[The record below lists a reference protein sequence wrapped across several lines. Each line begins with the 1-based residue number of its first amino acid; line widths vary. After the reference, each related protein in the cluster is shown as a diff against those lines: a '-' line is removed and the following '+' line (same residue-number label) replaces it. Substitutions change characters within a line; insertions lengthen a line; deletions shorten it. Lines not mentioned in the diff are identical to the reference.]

1 MKLSKTVKGYAFV
14 LLGVLAVSNV
24 YIFSKAALDDI
35 HLSQFGVYWFGFAL
49 IIIVSFNTKK
59 VSIKTIKRLPQS
71 CYRTLLIVGILE
83 LLGTSLFFLSIKLMS
98 NPALVSFIGNST
110 PVFVTILG
118 LVVLKERFN
127 SIELIGILITVL
139 GSFVIAY
146 NPGLE
151 LPSDFYAS
159 ILFTLLSGVIYAIS
173 TIIVKQKIAK
183 ISTPILTL
191 NRAVFLFIASVIFLL
206 AAQKSIIIP
215 TKAVINT
222 LLGAFLGPFLA
233 AYAGYSALKYIEAS
247 RASVLG
253 SIKSIFVLLTAWLY
267 FSKLPT
273 EIQIIGGLLT
283 IIGIILIST
292 GKIILKKKSSK
303 Q

>member
-59 VSIKTIKRLPQS
+59 VSIKTIKQLPQS
-71 CYRTLLIVGILE
+71 CYKTLLIVGILE

-253 SIKSIFVLLTAWLY
+253 SIKSIFVLITAWLY

>member
-59 VSIKTIKRLPQS
+59 VSIKTIKQLPQS
-71 CYRTLLIVGILE
+71 CYKTLFIIGILE

-253 SIKSIFVLLTAWLY
+253 SIKSIFVLITAWLY